1 MVIAKTSTCDAAT
14 VTWFIQSRVAG
25 ARLSSDVSTELT
37 YILPHNS
44 KASFCQLFLE
54 LDKNREALGI
64 VSYGASITTMDEVFI
79 RLSLHGRSVVK
90 VKVADTRLLSVGFW
104 SQSRFLAVSLQVMRV
119 INSPVGCYYF
129 PPGLQLPPQPLRGL
143 LPISLLGEQRV

>member
-1 MVIAKTSTCDAAT
+1 MVIVKTSTCDSAT
-14 VTWFIQSRVAG
+14 VTRFIQSRVAG

-79 RLSLHGRSVVK
+79 RFSLHGRSVVK
-90 VKVADTRLLSVGFW
+90 VKVADTRLPSVGFW
-104 SQSRFLAVSLQVMRV
+104 S
-119 INSPVGCYYF
+119 
-129 PPGLQLPPQPLRGL
+129 
-143 LPISLLGEQRV
+143 